1 MEADMSAV
9 DRMSR
14 RRLTGGM
21 LAAFAV
27 TMLNPHAAHAGP
39 SSPIPSSGVQA
50 PTEADLRF
58 ELKVRLIG
66 EFPELSD
73 GSLPKSERKAL
84 LNARLEERWRSL
96 R

>member
-1 MEADMSAV
+1 MFAV

-21 LAAFAV
+21 LVAVAV
-27 TMLNPHAAHAGP
+27 TMLNPHAAHAEP
-39 SSPIPSSGVQA
+39 SPPIPSSGVQTS
-50 PTEADLRF
+50 TEADLKF

-73 GSLPKSERKAL
+73 GSLPESEREAL
-84 LNARLEERWRSL
+84 LNARLEERWLSL